1 MTEPMPEIDETA
13 APAPFF
19 ALSKLDN
26 APASSLDGTSGINRA
41 TLTPWITASND
52 SEAIKAWLHMGKCR
66 IRIIIAGYAELHEDL
81 FMTLITLA
89 TVLPEYAKRQ

>member
-1 MTEPMPEIDETA
+1 MPEIEETA
-13 APAPFF
+13 TPTPFF
-19 ALSKLDN
+19 ALSMQEN

-66 IRIIIAGYAELHEDL
+66 IRIIIAGYTELHEDL
-81 FMTLITLA
+81 FMTLITFA
-89 TVLPEYAKRQ
+89 TVLPGYAKRQ